1 MVNDC
6 FPTGKKLPGHKH
18 LAALSA
24 RQEEYRELPK
34 RLINHDF

>member
-1 MVNDC
+1 MVNSC
-6 FPTGKKLPGHKH
+6 FPTGKKLPGNKH

-24 RQEEYRELPK
+24 RQEDRGKLPK